1 MPVAPTV
8 VGDNAPMSRLR
19 SGLAAA
25 ATALAAACVL
35 LVPGTAQAAPFPVT
49 TNPDE
54 AIAAHYL
61 GPATESPAGSNRFG
75 CRDREGRDP
84 IVLLHATAMNQSAN
98 WAYLAPTLA
107 NAGYCVFS
115 TTYGQASWSG
125 TTGGL
130 GNKERSARQVG
141 PFIDNVLAATGATK
155 VDLIG
160 HSQGGAIAQLVTQ
173 LPGRAAQVDTIVAL
187 SASHQGFSR
196 VGSITDR
203 LPARAPG
210 QSYWGPRH
218 PSIDYV
224 NFATRYDK
232 ISTPYQVT
240 LMTPGPNVV
249 NTLVQD
255 VCPASKIGH
264 VGMAYSPTVAALVR
278 NALDPDHSV
287 PVVCGSDYPF

>member
-1 MPVAPTV
+1 M
-8 VGDNAPMSRLR
+8 GDNARMNRLR
-19 SGLAAA
+19 SGLAAVA
-25 ATALAAACVL
+25 AALAAACVL
-35 LVPGTAQAAPFPVT
+35 LAPGTAQAAPFPVT
-49 TNPDE
+49 TDANK
-54 AIAAHYL
+54 AIAEHYL
-61 GPATESPAGSNRFG
+61 SPAGESPAGSNRFG
-75 CRDREGRDP
+75 CKDRQGRDP

-98 WAYLAPTLA
+98 WAYLAPTLV

-115 TTYGQASWSG
+115 LTYGQASWSG
-125 TTGGL
+125 NTGGL
-130 GNKERSARQVG
+130 GNKERSAAQQVA
-141 PFIDNVLAATGATK
+141 PFIDKVLAATGAAK

-173 LPGRAAQVDTIVAL
+173 LPGRATQVDTLISL
-187 SASHQGFSR
+187 SASHRGTSR

-218 PSIDYV
+218 PSIDYA
-224 NFATRYDK
+224 NFATRYDE
-232 ISTPYQVT
+232 ISTPFTNT

-249 NTLVQD
+249 NTLIQD

-278 NALDPDHSV
+278 NTLDPAHRV
-287 PVVCGSDYPF
+287 PVACGPDYPL